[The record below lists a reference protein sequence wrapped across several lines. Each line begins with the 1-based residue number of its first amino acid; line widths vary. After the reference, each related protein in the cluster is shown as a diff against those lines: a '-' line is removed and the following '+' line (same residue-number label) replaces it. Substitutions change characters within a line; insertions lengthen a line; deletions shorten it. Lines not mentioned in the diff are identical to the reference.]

1 MAITFVKVK
10 VANMANPKRQRR
22 FDFLVDSGAVYSV
35 LPAGELKKLG
45 VEPTSEEEF
54 TLANGEVFK
63 KSVGNALF
71 EFEGKLRAAPVI
83 FGDSGIFLLGATTLE
98 ALGLILDPIRRQLKP
113 LPMLLMSSLRD
124 PRDPGS
130 RA

>member
-10 VANMANPKRQRR
+10 VVNMANPKRSRR
-22 FDFLVDSGAVYSV
+22 YLFLVDSGAVNSV
-35 LPAGELKKLG
+35 LPQNELIKLG
-45 VEPTSEEEF
+45 IKPTSEEEF
-54 TLANGEVFK
+54 TLANGEIFK

-83 FGDSGIFLLGATTLE
+83 FGDKGIFLLGATTLE

-113 LPMLLMSSLRD
+113 LPMLLMNWLPRSS
-124 PRDPGS
+124 
-130 RA
+130 